1 MRFAELRDRRVGVWG
16 AGREGLAA
24 HRALRAQDSAREVL
38 VYTDKPAARDERD
51 RFGAGALFAAGAD
64 GFGELEACEVVIRS
78 PGVSRYR
85 PEVER
90 LRAAGVELT
99 TGTNLWFAEHGDER
113 IVAVTGTKGKSTTS
127 SLIAH
132 VLNGSGLR
140 ATLGGNVGRA
150 PLDLLDPDSPP
161 DVWVLELSSFQ
172 AADLERGPSIGVV
185 LNIHPEHLDWH
196 GTPERYL
203 EDKANMITRRA
214 DTVAVLNRAD
224 PRVAALASR
233 VVDVRWFGD
242 ELGLHADERG
252 GIRRGAELL
261 YEPGTLRLRG
271 VHNALNACAALTAV
285 EALGIDPAGLAEQL
299 RSFEPLPHRLE
310 PVGTFEGRTFVN
322 DSISTTPAA
331 AIAALDALSG
341 SPIALI
347 AGGYERGQDYTALA
361 ERIAGAGVEL
371 VVGLPDT
378 GRRIASEVEALGAGA
393 PSTSLAADVDAAVRL
408 AAAAVPE
415 GGVVLLSPAAPSY
428 VQFKDFEERGR
439 AFARAAAQVAEGVA

>member
-1 MRFAELRDRRVGVWG
+1 MRLSDLRGRRVGVWG

-24 HRALRAQDSAREVL
+24 HRVLREQDPAREVL
-38 VYTDKPAARDERD
+38 IYTDQPVPDEERTAFGDGAR
-51 RFGAGALFAAGAD
+51 FASGPD
-64 GFGELEACEVVIRS
+64 GFGDLAACEVVIRS

-90 LRAAGVELT
+90 LRDAGVELT

-113 IVAVTGTKGKSTTS
+113 VVAVTGTKGKSTTS

-132 VLNGSGLR
+132 LLNETGVR
-140 ATLGGNVGRA
+140 AILGGNVGRA
-150 PLDLLDPDSPP
+150 PLDLLHVDEAP

-172 AADLERGPSIGVV
+172 AADLEQGPSIGVV

-196 GTPERYL
+196 GTAERYL
-203 EDKANMITRRA
+203 EDKANMLVRRP

-224 PRVAALASR
+224 PRVEALASR
-233 VVDVRWFGD
+233 VADVRWFGD
-242 ELGLHADERG
+242 EQGLHTDERG

-285 EALGIDPAGLAEQL
+285 EELGLDPAALTEPLA
-299 RSFEPLPHRLE
+299 SFEPLPHRLE
-310 PVGTFEGRTFVN
+310 PVGTHGGRTFIN
-322 DSISTTPAA
+322 DSISTTPPA
-331 AIAALDALSG
+331 AIAALDALAG
-341 SPIALI
+341 RPIALI
-347 AGGYERGQDYTALA
+347 VGGYERGQDYSGLA
-361 ERIAGAGVEL
+361 ERIARSSVEL

-378 GRRIASEVEALGAGA
+378 GKRIADAVAAAGNGA
-393 PSTSLAADVDAAVRL
+393 PRTALAGDVDEAVRL
-408 AAAAVPE
+408 AAAGVPE

-428 VQFKDFEERGR
+428 VQFRNFEERGA
-439 AFARAAAQVAEGVA
+439 AFARAAAAVAT

>member
-1 MRFAELRDRRVGVWG
+1 MRFAELRGRRVGVWG

-24 HRALRAQDSAREVL
+24 HRALRAQDPGREVL
-38 VYTDKPAARDERD
+38 VYTDEPVGSEPRG
-51 RFGAGALFAAGAD
+51 RFGDGAIFAAGPD

-90 LRAAGVELT
+90 LRAAGIELT
-99 TGTNLWFAEHGDER
+99 TGTNLWFAEHGDETV
-113 IVAVTGTKGKSTTS
+113 VAVTGTKGKSTTS

-132 VLNGSGLR
+132 LLNESGIA

-150 PLDLLDPDSPP
+150 PLDLLQPEAPP
-161 DVWVLELSSFQ
+161 QVWVLELSSFQ
-172 AADLERGPSIGVV
+172 AADLDRGPSIGVV
-185 LNIHPEHLDWH
+185 LNVHPEHLDWH

-203 EDKANMITRRA
+203 ADKANMLVQRP

-224 PRVAALASR
+224 PRVEGLAQR
-233 VVDVRWFGD
+233 VADVRWFGD
-242 ELGLHADERG
+242 ELGFHADERG
-252 GIRRGAELL
+252 GIRRGAELV

-285 EALGIDPAGLAEQL
+285 EELGLDPARLGEPL

-310 PVGTFEGRTFVN
+310 PVGTYDERTFVN
-322 DSISTTPAA
+322 DSISTTPPA
-331 AIAALDALSG
+331 AIEALNAFAG

-361 ERIAGAGVEL
+361 RRIVRSSVEL

-378 GRRIASEVEALGAGA
+378 GKRIAAEVEALGDGG
-393 PSTSLAADVDAAVRL
+393 PRTVLAADVDEAVRL
-408 AAAAVPE
+408 AAEGVPA

-428 VQFKDFEERGR
+428 VQFKDFEERGA
-439 AFARAAAQVAEGVA
+439 AFARAAARIEDRVA

>member
-1 MRFAELRDRRVGVWG
+1 MRFAELAGRRVGVWG

-24 HRALRAQDSAREVL
+24 HRALREQDPGREVH
-38 VYTDKPAARDERD
+38 VYTDQPVPADEREA
-51 RFGAGALFAAGAD
+51 FGEGAVFADGPD
-64 GFGELEACEVVIRS
+64 GFGQLEAVEVVIRS

-85 PEVER
+85 PELER

-113 IVAVTGTKGKSTTS
+113 VVAVTGTKGKSTTS

-132 VLNGSGLR
+132 LLNESGVR

-150 PLDLLDPDSPP
+150 PLGLLHVDPAPE
-161 DVWVLELSSFQ
+161 VWVLELSSFQ
-172 AADLERGPSIGVV
+172 AADLERGPSIAVV

-203 EDKANMITRRA
+203 EDKANLLVRRP

-224 PRVAALASR
+224 PRVEALAGR
-233 VVDVRWFGD
+233 AAEVRWFGD
-242 ELGLHADERG
+242 ELGFHTDERG

-285 EALGIDPAGLAEQL
+285 EELGLDATALADAL

-310 PVGTFEGRTFVN
+310 PVGTYDGRTFVN
-322 DSISTTPAA
+322 DSISTTPPA
-331 AIAALDALSG
+331 AIAALSALAG

-347 AGGYERGQDYTALA
+347 AGGYERGQDYTGLA
-361 ERIAGAGVEL
+361 RRIVESSVEL

-378 GRRIASEVEALGAGA
+378 GRRIVGEVEALGDGA
-393 PSTSLAADVDAAVRL
+393 PRTVLAADVDEAVRL
-408 AAAAVPE
+408 ATAGVAE
-415 GGVVLLSPAAPSY
+415 GGIVLLSPAAPSY
-428 VQFKDFEERGR
+428 VQFKDFEERGA
-439 AFARAAAQVAEGVA
+439 AFARAAARTGERVA